1 MGFELYNLYKGKGG
15 ILRNSCLPVSLPN
28 GMMVEN
34 GGDFM
39 RDFPIFTTE
48 YGVSSLVLKE
58 IPYRQEAYIHIQD
71 YQEGFFTEH
80 LAECVSF
87 CRMCG
92 AERIFAK
99 GDENLTQ
106 YPLYT
111 SVYQMCG
118 KARSE
123 EEKLASLFPV
133 TEATVSR
140 WRDIYNKGMQNV
152 DNAGTLESRDEK
164 RIVDSGSAYFVHR
177 SGDLLGI
184 FWLEDN
190 KLLAIAAAQKGA
202 GETVMHTMMS
212 LLEGESM
219 TLEVAST
226 NERAI
231 RLYEKAGFLKTEEL
245 TRWYRVG

>member
-1 MGFELYNLYKGKGG
+1 
-15 ILRNSCLPVSLPN
+15 
-28 GMMVEN
+28 
-34 GGDFM
+34 M

-58 IPYRQEAYIHIQD
+58 ISYRNEAYIHIRD
-71 YQEGFFTEH
+71 CQEAYFAEH
-80 LAECVSF
+80 LAECVCF

-92 AERIFAK
+92 AERIYAEGNDK
-99 GDENLTQ
+99 LDQ

-111 SVYQMCG
+111 AVLEMSG

-133 TEATVSR
+133 TEATVTQ
-140 WRDIYNKGMQNV
+140 WRTVYNKGMRTV

-164 RIVDSGSAYFVHR
+164 RILESGSAYFVHR
-177 SGDLLGI
+177 SGELLGI
-184 FWLEDN
+184 FWLDGN
-190 KLLAIAAAQKGA
+190 KLLAIAAVQKGA

-212 LLEGESM
+212 LREGEPM

-226 NERAI
+226 NTRAI
-231 RLYEKAGFLKTEEL
+231 RLYEKTGFLQTAEL
-245 TRWYRVG
+245 CRWYQVG